1 MTIIESIRGEYERYK
16 KLAESAMAQL
26 DEAQLSAAPSAESN
40 SIAMICWHV
49 SGNLKSRFKD
59 FLTTD
64 GEKPWR
70 NRDEEFDARS
80 VSRAELLAK
89 WEDGW
94 TALFVALDE
103 LSDESLTKQVTIRGQ
118 SVSVM
123 EALHRSLAHTSYHVG
138 QIVYLAKEGAGAGW
152 TSLSIPKGQSA
163 AFNQNPTGQKPGEHV
178 ARLEHNRVGRATKV
192 LYVCT
197 ASASS
202 RCAIE
207 PECAASQRGPR
218 RAACRAAPGPPSSA

>member
-1 MTIIESIRGEYERYK
+1 VTIIESIRGEYERYQ

-40 SIAMICWHV
+40 SITMICWHV
-49 SGNLKSRFKD
+49 SGNLKSRFTD

-138 QIVYLAKEGAGAGW
+138 QIVYLAKEGAGTGW

-163 AFNQNPTGQKPGEHV
+163 AFNQNPTGQRPGEHV
-178 ARLEHNRVGRATKV
+178 VRLEHK
-192 LYVCT
+192 
-197 ASASS
+197 
-202 RCAIE
+202 
-207 PECAASQRGPR
+207 
-218 RAACRAAPGPPSSA
+218 

>member
-1 MTIIESIRGEYERYK
+1 MTIIESIRGEYDRYK
-16 KLAESAMAQL
+16 KLAESAMAQI

-70 NRDEEFDARS
+70 NRDEEFDART

-94 TALFVALDE
+94 ATLFVALDE

-163 AFNQNPTGQKPGEHV
+163 AFNQNPELARSPANTSRAWNQIGRQPLTQEPNRRQEARRNQEGMLLVLLTSLSPG
-178 ARLEHNRVGRATKV
+178 L
-192 LYVCT
+192 L
-197 ASASS
+197 
-202 RCAIE
+202 
-207 PECAASQRGPR
+207 
-218 RAACRAAPGPPSSA
+218 

>member
-1 MTIIESIRGEYERYK
+1 MTIIESIRGEYERYQR
-16 KLAESAMAQL
+16 LAESAMAQVE
-26 DEAQLSAAPSAESN
+26 EAQLSAAPSAESN

-70 NRDEEFDARS
+70 NREEEFDTRT
-80 VSRAELLAK
+80 VTRAGLLAK

-94 TALFVALDE
+94 TTLFAALGE
-103 LSDESLTKQVTIRGQ
+103 LSDDSLTKEVTIRGQ
-118 SVSVM
+118 AVSVM

-163 AFNQNPTGQKPGEHV
+163 AFNKNPSGQKPHEHV
-178 ARLEHNRVGRATKV
+178 ARLERK
-192 LYVCT
+192 
-197 ASASS
+197 
-202 RCAIE
+202 
-207 PECAASQRGPR
+207 
-218 RAACRAAPGPPSSA
+218 

>member
-1 MTIIESIRGEYERYK
+1 
-16 KLAESAMAQL
+16 
-26 DEAQLSAAPSAESN
+26 
-40 SIAMICWHV
+40 MICWHV

-163 AFNQNPTGQKPGEHV
+163 AFNQNPDWSE
-178 ARLEHNRVGRATKV
+178 ARRA
-192 LYVCT
+192 
-197 ASASS
+197 
-202 RCAIE
+202 
-207 PECAASQRGPR
+207 R
-218 RAACRAAPGPPSSA
+218 RAAGAQIVATAACPRAYRRTGDRRRFTLIPPDTPVCL

>member
-1 MTIIESIRGEYERYK
+1 MTIIESVRGEYERYK
-16 KLAESAMAQL
+16 KLAESAMAQI
-26 DEAQLSAAPSAESN
+26 DEAQLSVAPSAESN

-80 VSRAELLAK
+80 VSRAELFAK

-94 TALFVALDE
+94 TTLWVALDE
-103 LSDESLTKQVTIRGQ
+103 LSDGSLTKQVTIRGQ
-118 SVSVM
+118 ALSVM

-138 QIVYLAKEGAGAGW
+138 QIVYLAKEGAAARVDVAQHPEGAIGGVQPESHRSEAGRAHRAPR
-152 TSLSIPKGQSA
+152 TQIGATAACLKGNRRRGKGRIGPARGNASRWRA
-163 AFNQNPTGQKPGEHV
+163 AL
-178 ARLEHNRVGRATKV
+178 ARLRDERWEK
-192 LYVCT
+192 
-197 ASASS
+197 
-202 RCAIE
+202 
-207 PECAASQRGPR
+207 SQHR
-218 RAACRAAPGPPSSA
+218 